1 MSGLDRHVRRTGR
14 DYLEAFM
21 RLLPLGEAWPRFE
34 PTRESYLK
42 YEKQE
47 PGHTLWNVCRG
58 LCEYWGFV
66 DSRAADL
73 LERETDPRLSVE
85 MFVDWERNWGLP
97 DPCFFQP
104 DNGNLEGRRALLMLK
119 MTLLGGQSRAFFE
132 WVARKLGYTIRI
144 REYSPFMVGISRVG
158 GTLGVDGFP
167 RWQIGPPE
175 MRFYWTVSVAGIQ
188 LIWFRVTAGIVGVDP
203 HLRMGIPEDLECLLN
218 RWKPAQTQIV
228 FDLSGTDA
236 PNNPM
241 AGTP

>member
-21 RLLPLGEAWPRFE
+21 RLLPQGQAWPRFE

-47 PGHTLWNVCRG
+47 PGHVLWNVCRG
-58 LCEYWGFV
+58 LCAYWGFV

-85 MFVDWERNWGLP
+85 MFTDWERNWGLP
-97 DPCFFQP
+97 DPCFFH
-104 DNGNLEGRRALLMLK
+104 DGGNMEGRRALLMLK
-119 MTLLGGQSRAFFE
+119 MTMLGAQSRAFFE
-132 WVARKLGYTIRI
+132 WVARQLGYSIRI

-158 GTLGVDGFP
+158 GTLGTDGFP

-175 MRFYWTVSVAGIQ
+175 MRFYWTVAVAGIQ

-203 HLRMGIPEDLECLLN
+203 HLRMGYPEDLHCLLN

-228 FDLSGTDA
+228 LDFSGTDA
-236 PNNPM
+236 PQNPM